1 MQNKNELKKILDNM
15 IIIKAKYISNDEE
28 KEIIETHINILN
40 EMIVKNLPCNDSA
53 LKLYKTMTGVYINE
67 QQQQ

>member
-1 MQNKNELKKILDNM
+1 MQNENELKKILDNM
-15 IIIKAKYISNDEE
+15 IIIKAKYILNDEE

-40 EMIVKNLPCNDSA
+40 EMIVKNLTCDDSA